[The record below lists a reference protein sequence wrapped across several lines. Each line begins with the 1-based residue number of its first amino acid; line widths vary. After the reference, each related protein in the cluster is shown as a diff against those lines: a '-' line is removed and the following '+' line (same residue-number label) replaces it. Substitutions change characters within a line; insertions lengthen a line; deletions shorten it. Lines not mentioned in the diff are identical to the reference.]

1 MPASPRILVIDG
13 YVRAAR
19 EELAAG
25 GAGVAGDLYV
35 AMLKRVLPGVRC
47 DVLHPSD
54 PGTAIPSGKALADYD
69 GIAWTGCS
77 LTIYEDTKEV
87 RGQLDLARAAFQ
99 ARVPSFGSCWAAQ
112 IAVVAAG
119 GIVRANP
126 RGREMGIARK
136 IALTPEGRGHPMYAG
151 KASVFDGFIS
161 HVDEI
166 THLPP
171 GAVLLASNAFTH
183 VQAVSVTH
191 QGGVFWGLQYHPEYD
206 LREMARLTHC
216 RTDKLIKLGFFKDRA
231 ATAAYVE
238 QMETLHRD
246 PKRTDIAWGL
256 GIDDDVL
263 NPDVRTLE
271 VRNWIENQVLPG
283 MAARR

>member
-1 MPASPRILVIDG
+1 
-13 YVRAAR
+13 
-19 EELAAG
+19 
-25 GAGVAGDLYV
+25 
-35 AMLKRVLPGVRC
+35 
-47 DVLHPSD
+47 
-54 PGTAIPSGKALADYD
+54 
-69 GIAWTGCS
+69 
-77 LTIYEDTKEV
+77 
-87 RGQLDLARAAFQ
+87 
-99 ARVPSFGSCWAAQ
+99 
-112 IAVVAAG
+112 
-119 GIVRANP
+119 
-126 RGREMGIARK
+126 
-136 IALTPEGRGHPMYAG
+136 
-151 KASVFDGFIS
+151 
-161 HVDEI
+161 
-166 THLPP
+166 
-171 GAVLLASNAFTH
+171 
-183 VQAVSVTH
+183 VTH

>member
-13 YVRAAR
+13 YIRAAR
-19 EELAAG
+19 EELAAS

-47 DVLHPSD
+47 DVLYPSD
-54 PGTAIPSGKALADYD
+54 PGTAIPSGKELADYD

-77 LTIYEDTKEV
+77 LTIYEDSKEV
-87 RGQLDLARAAFQ
+87 RSQIDLARAAFK
-99 ARVPSFGSCWAAQ
+99 AGVPSFGSCWAAQ

-183 VQAVSVTH
+183 VQAVSVIH

-216 RTDKLIKLGFFKDRA
+216 RADKLIKLGFFKDRA
-231 ATAAYVE
+231 AVVTYVE

-246 PKRTDIAWGL
+246 PKRADIAWLL
-256 GIDDDVL
+256 GVDDDVM
-263 NPDVRTLE
+263 NFDVRTLE
-271 VRNWIENQVLPG
+271 VRNWIEALVLPA

>member
-35 AMLKRVLPGVRC
+35 KMLKRIAPGARC
-47 DVLHPSD
+47 DVLYPSD
-54 PGTAIPSGKALADYD
+54 PGAAVPSGKALADYD

-87 RGQLDLARAAFQ
+87 RGQLDLARAAF
-99 ARVPSFGSCWAAQ
+99 AAGVPSFGSCWAAQ

-151 KASVFDGFIS
+151 KTSVFDGFTS

-166 THLPP
+166 THLPS
-171 GAVLLASNAFTH
+171 GAVLLASNPFTH
-183 VQAVSVTH
+183 VQAVAVTH

-206 LREMARLTHC
+206 LHEMARLTHC
-216 RTDKLIKLGFFKDRA
+216 RTEKLISLGFFKDRA
-231 ATAAYVE
+231 AVAAYVE
-238 QMETLHRD
+238 MMETLHRD
-246 PKRTDIAWGL
+246 PKRADLAWLL
-256 GIDDDVL
+256 GIDGDIT
-263 NPDVRTLE
+263 NADVRTLE
-271 VRNWIENQVLPG
+271 VRNWIEALVLPT
-283 MAARR
+283 MSARR

>member
-1 MPASPRILVIDG
+1 M
-13 YVRAAR
+13 
-19 EELAAG
+19 
-25 GAGVAGDLYV
+25 
-35 AMLKRVLPGVRC
+35 
-47 DVLHPSD
+47 
-54 PGTAIPSGKALADYD
+54 
-69 GIAWTGCS
+69 
-77 LTIYEDTKEV
+77 
-87 RGQLDLARAAFQ
+87 
-99 ARVPSFGSCWAAQ
+99 
-112 IAVVAAG
+112 
-119 GIVRANP
+119 RANP